1 MRNSEGKIEYKIRL
15 EERKYSLGSNSD
27 RKDISLNR
35 EKWVCERPWSPAF
48 ADEPLLP
55 LKED

>member
-27 RKDISLNR
+27 RKDISLNT

-48 ADEPLLP
+48 ID
-55 LKED
+55 